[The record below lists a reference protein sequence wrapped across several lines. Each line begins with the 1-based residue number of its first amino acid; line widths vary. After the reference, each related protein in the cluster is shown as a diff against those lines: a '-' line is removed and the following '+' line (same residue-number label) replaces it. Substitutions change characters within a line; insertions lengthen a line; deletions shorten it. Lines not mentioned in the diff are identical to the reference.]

1 MLETLKVGDK
11 EFLFD
16 PDTVFWGTGDSGELR
31 ELHALMHKDLLAEMA
46 DLRFKTDILLFYVN
60 CVDGCNARCPY
71 CYLPGKVKERRG
83 AMGYRELETL
93 VTKGLAYWEKSGVKG
108 TIVFHGSEPLLNKEN
123 IFRII
128 ERYSE
133 DANFGIQTNG
143 LLLLKEDVD
152 FIQSRNV
159 SIGISLDSAEQE
171 TNDLLRGQGHFRKV
185 DEALGWFKGY
195 VRLSVVT
202 TITYRN
208 VHQLSQMVRYL
219 HAKEVPLCLMNPV
232 RATQSEALAFRP
244 DLEDLA
250 KHFIDAVEE
259 AIRLTKAGRRIV
271 VGDFANALIAIVAP
285 SARVMMCDISP
296 CGGGRRFLSITAEGS
311 AYPCGEFI
319 GMEEFMGGNIFT
331 QTLENIVASA
341 GFERVRDRVVE
352 KIPECNACLL
362 RNVCGAPCP
371 AEIYATAGTMFK
383 KSYYCEFY
391 KRVAERAFDV
401 IQRKDVEHVI
411 RKSAFEEMYNLG
423 SSISGK

>member
-1 MLETLKVGDK
+1 MMLQTLRVGSK
-11 EFLFD
+11 EFKFD
-16 PDTVFWGTGDSGELR
+16 PETIFWGTGDSSDL
-31 ELHALMHKDLLAEMA
+31 KDLYARMQEGLLQEMS
-46 DLRFKTDILLFYVN
+46 DLRFNTEILLFYVN
-60 CVDGCNARCPY
+60 CVDGCNAHCPY
-71 CYLPGKVKERRG
+71 CYLPGKVKDRKR

-93 VTKGLAYWEKSGVKG
+93 LTKGLAYWEKSGIKG

-133 DANFGIQTNG
+133 DVHFGIQTNG
-143 LLLLKEDVD
+143 LLLSKEHAE

-159 SIGISLDSAEQE
+159 SIGISLDSPEQE

-195 VRLSVVT
+195 TRLSVVT
-202 TITYRN
+202 TITHCN
-208 VHQLSQMVRYL
+208 VHQLAQMVRYL
-219 HAKEVPLCLMNPV
+219 HAKEVLLCLMNPV
-232 RATQSEALAFRP
+232 RATQSGALAFRP
-244 DLEDLA
+244 ALEDLA
-250 KHFIDAVEE
+250 KHFIEAVEE
-259 AIRLTKAGRRIV
+259 AIGLAKAGRRIV
-271 VGDFANALIAIVAP
+271 VGDFANALIAIIAP

-331 QTLENIVASA
+331 QTFENIVASA
-341 GFERVRDRVVE
+341 GFQRVRERVVE
-352 KIPECNACLL
+352 KIPECDACLL

-371 AEIYATAGTMFK
+371 AEIYATAGTMFE

-391 KRVAERAFDV
+391 KKVAEHAFEV
-401 IQRKDVEHVI
+401 IHRNDVEHVI
-411 RKSAFEEMYNLG
+411 RKSAFEEMYNLEAAR
-423 SSISGK
+423 